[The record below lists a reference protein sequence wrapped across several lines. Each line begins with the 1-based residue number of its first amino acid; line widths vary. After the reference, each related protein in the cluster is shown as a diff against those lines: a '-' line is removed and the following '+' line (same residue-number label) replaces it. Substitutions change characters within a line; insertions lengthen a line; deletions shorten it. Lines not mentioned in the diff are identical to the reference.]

1 MMMNK
6 PTNKI
11 VATGAIAL
19 LIVLC
24 ALAWYKTSN
33 KSQTSSAHGEATEEK
48 VAVAGDEKGPH
59 GGRLYRDGDF
69 SAEVKIFEEGV
80 EPHLRVYGYFK
91 DKPLKPNEI
100 NANIFIKRLDAE
112 QTITFKPES
121 DYLIGNEIVYEP
133 HSFLMVI
140 NVDYQG
146 KKHSW
151 KWDTKEGRVT
161 MLDSSIKSSGLELL
175 KVEPMMFE
183 NALELKGELKF
194 PDNFESFITPK
205 ASGTLVKTY
214 RTIGDKVSQGDL
226 LATVQSQDLIRL
238 NAERSIAM
246 DTLQFSRKKMEQERT
261 LFQKRV
267 SPEIDYINAQREF
280 EDAQIRANELNSL
293 IRSYGDSGNGT
304 IEVRAAMSGTIL
316 QVLGAV
322 GSNVTPASPLFK
334 IANTSQLLA
343 VVNVPADKLNEINP
357 DNKVTVKPQTQ
368 TGTEEA
374 LGRIKYISDVIDPKT
389 RTAQVFID
397 ISNQFKWRSGQLIT
411 AQIFEKQTMKQMVV
425 REDAL
430 QTFRDW
436 DVVFIRV
443 GNDFEARPLELGDKF
458 NGYVEVKSG
467 LKAGQVYA
475 AGNSYLL
482 KAELGKSGATHDH

>member
-1 MMMNK
+1 MNK

-214 RTIGDKVSQGDL
+214 STIGDKVSQGDL

-293 IRSYGDSGNGT
+293 IRSYGGSGNGT

-343 VVNVPADKLNEINP
+343 IVNVPADKLNEINP

-389 RTAQVFID
+389 RTAQVFIE

>member
-1 MMMNK
+1 MNK
-6 PTNKI
+6 PTNTLI
-11 VATGAIAL
+11 ATGIIAL
-19 LIVLC
+19 LVVLC
-24 ALAWYKTSN
+24 AAAWYKTGQKTNS
-33 KSQTSSAHGEATEEK
+33 SSAHGEATEEK

-80 EPHLRVYGYFK
+80 EPHLRVYGYLK
-91 DKPLKPNEI
+91 DKPLKPEDLK
-100 NANIFIKRLDAE
+100 ANIYIKRLDAE
-112 QTITFKPES
+112 QNIQFKPES

-133 HSFLMVI
+133 HSFLMIV

-146 KKHSW
+146 KKHTW

-175 KVEPMMFE
+175 KVESMMFE

-205 ASGTLVKTY
+205 ASGTLIKTY

-246 DTLQFSRKKMEQERT
+246 NNLQFSRIKMEQERT

-267 SPEIDYINAQREF
+267 SPEIDYINAKREF
-280 EDAQIRANELNSL
+280 DAAQTRANELNNL
-293 IRSYGDSGNGT
+293 INSYGGSGNGT
-304 IEVRAAMSGTIL
+304 VEVRAAMSGTIL
-316 QVLGAV
+316 EAVGAV
-322 GSNVTPASPLFK
+322 GSNVTPSSPIFK

-343 VVNVPADKLNEINP
+343 VVNVPADKLNAINP
-357 DNKVTVKPQTQ
+357 TNRVKVKPQSP

-374 LGRIKYISDVIDPKT
+374 LGTIKYISDVIDPKT
-389 RTAQVFID
+389 RTAQVFVEIA
-397 ISNQFKWRSGQLIT
+397 NQFKWRSGQLIT
-411 AQIFEKQTMKQMVV
+411 AHFFENQSLKPMVV

-430 QTFRDW
+430 QNFRDW

-443 GNDFEARPLELGDKF
+443 GNDFEARPLELGEKY
-458 NGYVEVKSG
+458 NGFVEVKSG

>member
-121 DYLIGNEIVYEP
+121 DYLFGNEIVYEP

-214 RTIGDKVSQGDL
+214 STIGDKVSQGDL

-293 IRSYGDSGNGT
+293 IRSYGGSGNGT

-343 VVNVPADKLNEINP
+343 IVNVPADKLNEINP

-389 RTAQVFID
+389 RTAQVFIE

>member
-1 MMMNK
+1 MMNK

-11 VATGAIAL
+11 VVTGAIAL

-214 RTIGDKVSQGDL
+214 STIGDKVSQGDL

-293 IRSYGDSGNGT
+293 IRSYGGSGNGT

-389 RTAQVFID
+389 RTAQVFIE

>member
-1 MMMNK
+1 MMNK

-11 VATGAIAL
+11 VVTGAIAL

-48 VAVAGDEKGPH
+48 VAVAGDEKGPY

-214 RTIGDKVSQGDL
+214 STIGDKVSQGDL

-293 IRSYGDSGNGT
+293 IRSYGGSGNGT

-389 RTAQVFID
+389 RTAQVFIE

>member
-1 MMMNK
+1 MNK
-6 PTNKI
+6 PTNTLI
-11 VATGAIAL
+11 ATGIIAL
-19 LIVLC
+19 LVVLC
-24 ALAWYKTSN
+24 AAAWYKTGQKTNS
-33 KSQTSSAHGEATEEK
+33 SSAHGEATEEK

-80 EPHLRVYGYFK
+80 EPHLRVYGYLK
-91 DKPLKPNEI
+91 DKPLKPEDLK
-100 NANIFIKRLDAE
+100 ANIYIKRLDAE
-112 QTITFKPES
+112 QNIQFKPES

-133 HSFLMVI
+133 HSFLMIV

-146 KKHSW
+146 KKHTW

-194 PDNFESFITPK
+194 PDNFESLVAPK
-205 ASGTLVKTY
+205 ASGTLIRTY

-246 DTLQFSRKKMEQERT
+246 NNLQFSRIKMEQERT

-267 SPEIDYINAQREF
+267 SPEIDYINAKREF
-280 EDAQIRANELNSL
+280 DAAQTRANELNNL
-293 IRSYGDSGNGT
+293 INSYGGSGNGT
-304 IEVRAAMSGTIL
+304 VEVRAAMSGTIL
-316 QVLGAV
+316 EAVGAV
-322 GSNVTPASPLFK
+322 GSNVTPSSPIFK

-343 VVNVPADKLNEINP
+343 VVNVPADKLNAINP
-357 DNKVTVKPQTQ
+357 TNRVKVKPQSP

-374 LGRIKYISDVIDPKT
+374 LGTIKYISDVIDPKT
-389 RTAQVFID
+389 RTAQVFVEIA
-397 ISNQFKWRSGQLIT
+397 NQFKWRSGQLIT
-411 AQIFEKQTMKQMVV
+411 AHFFENQSLKPMVV

-430 QTFRDW
+430 QNFRDW

-443 GNDFEARPLELGDKF
+443 GNDFEARPLELGEKY
-458 NGYVEVKSG
+458 NGFVEVKSG

>member
-6 PTNKI
+6 TTNKI

-19 LIVLC
+19 LIVMC

-293 IRSYGDSGNGT
+293 IRSYGGSGNGT

-343 VVNVPADKLNEINP
+343 IVNVPADKLNEINP

-389 RTAQVFID
+389 RTAQVFIE

>member
-48 VAVAGDEKGPH
+48 VAVAGDEKGPQ

-389 RTAQVFID
+389 RTAQVFIE

>member
-214 RTIGDKVSQGDL
+214 STIGDKVSQGDL

-293 IRSYGDSGNGT
+293 IRSYGGSGNGT

-316 QVLGAV
+316 QVLGACCWFQCY
-322 GSNVTPASPLFK
+322 SC
-334 IANTSQLLA
+334 
-343 VVNVPADKLNEINP
+343 
-357 DNKVTVKPQTQ
+357 
-368 TGTEEA
+368 
-374 LGRIKYISDVIDPKT
+374 
-389 RTAQVFID
+389 
-397 ISNQFKWRSGQLIT
+397 IT
-411 AQIFEKQTMKQMVV
+411 AIQNSQYLTVV
-425 REDAL
+425 SHS
-430 QTFRDW
+430 QC
-436 DVVFIRV
+436 
-443 GNDFEARPLELGDKF
+443 
-458 NGYVEVKSG
+458 SC
-467 LKAGQVYA
+467 
-475 AGNSYLL
+475 
-482 KAELGKSGATHDH
+482 

>member
-1 MMMNK
+1 MNK
-6 PTNKI
+6 PKNTVI
-11 VATGAIAL
+11 ATGVIAL
-19 LIVLC
+19 LVMLC
-24 ALAWYKTSN
+24 ALAWYKTGN
-33 KSQTSSAHGEATEEK
+33 KSQTSSAHGEAVEEK
-48 VAVAGDEKGPH
+48 AAVAGDEKGPH

-80 EPHLRVYGYFK
+80 EPHLRVYGYYK
-91 DKPLKPNEI
+91 DQPLKPSEI

-112 QTITFKPES
+112 QTIRFKPES
-121 DYLIGNEIVYEP
+121 DYLIGDEIVYEP

-175 KVEPMMFE
+175 KVEPMTFE

-205 ASGTLVKTY
+205 ASGTLIKTY

-238 NAERSIAM
+238 NAERSIAL
-246 DTLQFSRKKMEQERT
+246 DNLQFSRKKMEQERA

-267 SPEIDYINAQREF
+267 SPEIDYINAKREF
-280 EDAQIRANELNSL
+280 DDAQTRANELNSL
-293 IRSYGDSGNGT
+293 IRAYGGSGNGT
-304 IEVRAAMSGTIL
+304 IEVRSAMSGTIL
-316 QVLGAV
+316 QVLAAV

-343 VVNVPADKLNEINP
+343 VVNVPADKLNAINP
-357 DNKVTVKPQTQ
+357 NAKVTVKPQVQ
-368 TGTEEA
+368 ESTEEA
-374 LGRIKYISDVIDPKT
+374 LGKIKYISDVIDPKT
-389 RTAQVFID
+389 RTAQVFIE
-397 ISNQFKWRSGQLIT
+397 IPNQFRWRSGQLIT
-411 AQIFEKQTMKQMVV
+411 AQIFENQSMKPMVV

-430 QTFRDW
+430 QNFRDW

-458 NGYVEVKSG
+458 NGFVEVKSG
-467 LKAGQVYA
+467 LKAGQIYA

>member
-1 MMMNK
+1 MNK
-6 PTNKI
+6 PKNTVI
-11 VATGAIAL
+11 ATGVIAL
-19 LIVLC
+19 LVMLC
-24 ALAWYKTSN
+24 ALAWYKTGN
-33 KSQTSSAHGEATEEK
+33 KSQTSSAHGEAVEEK
-48 VAVAGDEKGPH
+48 AAVAGDEKGPH

-80 EPHLRVYGYFK
+80 EPHLRVYGYYK
-91 DKPLKPNEI
+91 DQPLKPSEI

-112 QTITFKPES
+112 QTIRFKPES
-121 DYLIGNEIVYEP
+121 DYLIGDEIVYEP

-175 KVEPMMFE
+175 KVEPMTFE

-205 ASGTLVKTY
+205 ASGTLIKTY

-238 NAERSIAM
+238 NAERSIAL
-246 DTLQFSRKKMEQERT
+246 DNLQFSRKKMEQERA

-267 SPEIDYINAQREF
+267 SPEIDYINAKREYD
-280 EDAQIRANELNSL
+280 DAQTRANELNSL
-293 IRSYGDSGNGT
+293 ISSYGGSGNGT
-304 IEVRAAMSGTIL
+304 IEVRAAMSGTVL
-316 QVLGAV
+316 QVLAAV

-343 VVNVPADKLNEINP
+343 VVNVPADKLNAINP
-357 DNKVTVKPQTQ
+357 NAKVTVKPQVQ
-368 TGTEEA
+368 ESTEEA
-374 LGRIKYISDVIDPKT
+374 LGKIKYISDVIDPKT
-389 RTAQVFID
+389 RTAQVFIE
-397 ISNQFKWRSGQLIT
+397 IANQFKWRSGQLVT
-411 AQIFEKQTMKQMVV
+411 AQIFENQSTKAMVV

-430 QTFRDW
+430 QNFRDW

-443 GNDFEARPLELGDKF
+443 GNDFEARPLELGDKY
-458 NGYVEVKSG
+458 NGFVEVKSG

>member
-1 MMMNK
+1 MMNK

-214 RTIGDKVSQGDL
+214 STIGDKVSQGDL

-293 IRSYGDSGNGT
+293 IRSYGGSGNGT

-343 VVNVPADKLNEINP
+343 IVNVPADKLNEINP

-389 RTAQVFID
+389 RTAQVFIE

-467 LKAGQVYA
+467 LKARQVYA

>member
-1 MMMNK
+1 MMNK

-214 RTIGDKVSQGDL
+214 STIGDKVSQGDL

-293 IRSYGDSGNGT
+293 IRSYGGSGNGT

-389 RTAQVFID
+389 RTAQVFIE

>member
-1 MMMNK
+1 MNK
-6 PTNKI
+6 PKNTVI
-11 VATGAIAL
+11 ATGVIAL
-19 LIVLC
+19 LVMLC
-24 ALAWYKTSN
+24 ALAWYKTGN
-33 KSQTSSAHGEATEEK
+33 KSQTSSAHGEAIEEK
-48 VAVAGDEKGPH
+48 AAVAGDEKGPH

-80 EPHLRVYGYFK
+80 EPHLRVYGYYK
-91 DKPLKPNEI
+91 DQPLKPSEI

-112 QTITFKPES
+112 QTIRFKPES
-121 DYLIGNEIVYEP
+121 DYLIGDEIVYEP

-175 KVEPMMFE
+175 KVEPMTFE

-205 ASGTLVKTY
+205 ASGTLIKTY

-238 NAERSIAM
+238 NADRSIAL
-246 DTLQFSRKKMEQERT
+246 DNLQFSRKKMEQERA

-267 SPEIDYINAQREF
+267 SPEIDYINAKREYD
-280 EDAQIRANELNSL
+280 DAQTRANELNSL
-293 IRSYGDSGNGT
+293 ISSYGGSGNGT
-304 IEVRAAMSGTIL
+304 IEVRAAMSGTVL
-316 QVLGAV
+316 QVLAAV

-343 VVNVPADKLNEINP
+343 VVNVPADKLNAINP
-357 DNKVTVKPQTQ
+357 NAKVTVKPQVQ
-368 TGTEEA
+368 ESTEEA
-374 LGRIKYISDVIDPKT
+374 LGKIKYISDVIDPKT
-389 RTAQVFID
+389 RTAQVFIE
-397 ISNQFKWRSGQLIT
+397 IANQFKWRSGQLVT
-411 AQIFEKQTMKQMVV
+411 AQIFENQSTKAMVV

-430 QTFRDW
+430 QNFRDW

-443 GNDFEARPLELGDKF
+443 GNDFEARPLELGDKY
-458 NGYVEVKSG
+458 NGFVEVKSG

>member
-1 MMMNK
+1 MNK

-238 NAERSIAM
+238 NAERSIAR

-293 IRSYGDSGNGT
+293 IRSYGGSGNGT

-389 RTAQVFID
+389 RTAQVFIE

>member
-214 RTIGDKVSQGDL
+214 STIGDKVSQGDL

-293 IRSYGDSGNGT
+293 IRSYGGSGNGT

-316 QVLGAV
+316 QVLGAF

-343 VVNVPADKLNEINP
+343 IVNVPADKLNEINP

-389 RTAQVFID
+389 RTAQVFIE

>member
-1 MMMNK
+1 MSKSKN
-6 PTNKI
+6 T
-11 VATGAIAL
+11 
-19 LIVLC
+19 LIVTGVISLLVILC
-24 ALAWYKTSN
+24 AIAWYKTGN
-33 KSQTSSAHGEATEEK
+33 KPQTKSHGEAATEEK

-69 SAEVKIFEEGV
+69 AAEVKIFEEGV
-80 EPHLRVYGYFK
+80 EPHLRVYGY
-91 DKPLKPNEI
+91 DKGKPVKPEDI
-100 NANIFIKRLDAE
+100 RGNIFIKRLDAE
-112 QTITFKPES
+112 QNISFKPES
-121 DYLIGNEIVYEP
+121 DYLIGDEIVYEP
-133 HSFLMVI
+133 HSFLMMI
-140 NVDYQG
+140 NVTYQG
-146 KKHSW
+146 KTHTW

-161 MLDSSIKSSGLELL
+161 MPDTSIKSSGLELL

-194 PDNFESFITPK
+194 PDNFESFVTSK
-205 ASGTLVKTY
+205 ASGTLTKTY

-238 NAERSIAM
+238 NAERVIAM
-246 DTLQFSRKKMEQERT
+246 DTLKFARQKMEQERV

-267 SPEIDYINAQREF
+267 SPEIDYINAKREF
-280 EDAQIRANELNSL
+280 EDAQVRANELNNL
-293 IRSYGDSGNGT
+293 ISSYGGTGGGT

-322 GSNVTPASPLFK
+322 GANVTSSSPLFK

-343 VVNVPADKLNEINP
+343 VVNVPADKLNVINP
-357 DNKVTVKPQTQ
+357 KNKVTVKSQNQ
-368 TGTEEA
+368 EGSEEV
-374 LGRIKYISDVIDPKT
+374 LGRVKYISDVIDPKT
-389 RTAQVFID
+389 RTAQAYIE
-397 ISNQFKWRSGQLIT
+397 IPNQFKWRSGQLIT
-411 AQIFEKQTMKQMVV
+411 ARIFENQSMKPMVV

-443 GNDFEARPLELGDKF
+443 GNDFEARPLELGDKY
-458 NGYVEVKSG
+458 NGFVEVKSG

-482 KAELGKSGATHDH
+482 KA

>member
-1 MMMNK
+1 MNK
-6 PTNKI
+6 PKNTVI
-11 VATGAIAL
+11 ATGVMAL
-19 LIVLC
+19 LVMLC
-24 ALAWYKTSN
+24 ALAWYKTGN
-33 KSQTSSAHGEATEEK
+33 KSQTSSAHGEAVEEK
-48 VAVAGDEKGPH
+48 AAVAGDEKGPH

-80 EPHLRVYGYFK
+80 EPHLRVYGYYK
-91 DKPLKPNEI
+91 DQPLKPSEI

-112 QTITFKPES
+112 QTIRFKPES
-121 DYLIGNEIVYEP
+121 DYLIGDEIVYEP

-175 KVEPMMFE
+175 KVEPMTFE

-205 ASGTLVKTY
+205 AGGTLIKTY

-238 NAERSIAM
+238 NAERSIAL
-246 DTLQFSRKKMEQERT
+246 DNLQFSRKKMEQERV

-267 SPEIDYINAQREF
+267 SPEIDYINAKREYD
-280 EDAQIRANELNSL
+280 DAQTRANELNSL
-293 IRSYGDSGNGT
+293 ISSYGGSGNGT
-304 IEVRAAMSGTIL
+304 IEVRAAMSGTVL
-316 QVLGAV
+316 QVLAAV

-343 VVNVPADKLNEINP
+343 VVNVPADKLNAINP
-357 DNKVTVKPQTQ
+357 DAKVTVKPQVQ
-368 TGTEEA
+368 ESTEEA
-374 LGRIKYISDVIDPKT
+374 LGKIKYISDVIDPKT
-389 RTAQVFID
+389 RTAQVFIE
-397 ISNQFKWRSGQLIT
+397 IANQFKWRSGQLVT
-411 AQIFEKQTMKQMVV
+411 AQIFENQSTKAMVV

-430 QTFRDW
+430 QNFRDW

-443 GNDFEARPLELGDKF
+443 GNDFEARPLELGDKY
-458 NGYVEVKSG
+458 NGFVEVKSG

>member
-175 KVEPMMFE
+175 KVEPRMFE

-214 RTIGDKVSQGDL
+214 STIGDKVSQGDL

-389 RTAQVFID
+389 RTAQVFIE

>member
-1 MMMNK
+1 MNK
-6 PTNKI
+6 PKNTVI
-11 VATGAIAL
+11 ATGVIAL
-19 LIVLC
+19 LVMLC
-24 ALAWYKTSN
+24 ALAWYKTGN
-33 KSQTSSAHGEATEEK
+33 KSQTSSAHGEAIEEK
-48 VAVAGDEKGPH
+48 AAVAGDEKGPH

-80 EPHLRVYGYFK
+80 EPHLRVYGYYK
-91 DKPLKPNEI
+91 DQPLKPSEI

-112 QTITFKPES
+112 QTIRFKPES
-121 DYLIGNEIVYEP
+121 DYLIGDEIVYEP

-175 KVEPMMFE
+175 KVEPMTFE

-205 ASGTLVKTY
+205 ASGTLIKTY

-238 NAERSIAM
+238 NAERSIAL
-246 DTLQFSRKKMEQERT
+246 DNLQFSRKKMEQERA

-267 SPEIDYINAQREF
+267 SPEIDYINAKREF
-280 EDAQIRANELNSL
+280 ENAQTRANELNSL
-293 IRSYGDSGNGT
+293 ISSYGGSGNGT
-304 IEVRAAMSGTIL
+304 IEVRAAMSGTVL
-316 QVLGAV
+316 QVLAAV

-343 VVNVPADKLNEINP
+343 VVNVPADKLNAINP
-357 DNKVTVKPQTQ
+357 NAKVTVKPQVQ
-368 TGTEEA
+368 ESTEEA
-374 LGRIKYISDVIDPKT
+374 LGKIKYISDVIDPKT
-389 RTAQVFID
+389 RTAQVFIE
-397 ISNQFKWRSGQLIT
+397 IANQFKWRSGQLVT
-411 AQIFEKQTMKQMVV
+411 AQIFENQSTKAMVV

-430 QTFRDW
+430 QNFRDW

-443 GNDFEARPLELGDKF
+443 GNDFEARPLELGDKY
-458 NGYVEVKSG
+458 NGFVEVKSG

>member
-1 MMMNK
+1 MMNK

-293 IRSYGDSGNGT
+293 IRSYGGSGNGT

-343 VVNVPADKLNEINP
+343 IVNVPADKLNEINP

-389 RTAQVFID
+389 RTAQVFIE

-443 GNDFEARPLELGDKF
+443 GDDFEARPLELGDKF

>member
-1 MMMNK
+1 MNK
-6 PTNKI
+6 PKNTVI
-11 VATGAIAL
+11 ATGVIAL
-19 LIVLC
+19 LVMLC
-24 ALAWYKTSN
+24 ALAWYKTGN
-33 KSQTSSAHGEATEEK
+33 KSQTSSAHGEAIEEK
-48 VAVAGDEKGPH
+48 AAVAGDEKGPH

-80 EPHLRVYGYFK
+80 EPHLRVYGYYK
-91 DKPLKPNEI
+91 DQPLKPSEI

-112 QTITFKPES
+112 QTIRFKPES
-121 DYLIGNEIVYEP
+121 DYLIGDEIVYEP

-175 KVEPMMFE
+175 KVEPMTFE

-205 ASGTLVKTY
+205 ASGTLIKTY

-238 NAERSIAM
+238 NAERSIAL
-246 DTLQFSRKKMEQERT
+246 DNLQFSRKKMEQERA

-267 SPEIDYINAQREF
+267 SPEIDYINAKREYD
-280 EDAQIRANELNSL
+280 DAQTRANELNSL
-293 IRSYGDSGNGT
+293 ISSYGGSGNGT
-304 IEVRAAMSGTIL
+304 IEVRAAMSGTVL
-316 QVLGAV
+316 QVLAAV

-343 VVNVPADKLNEINP
+343 VVNVPADKLNAINP
-357 DNKVTVKPQTQ
+357 NAKVTVKPQVQ
-368 TGTEEA
+368 ESTEEA
-374 LGRIKYISDVIDPKT
+374 LGKIKYISDVIDPKT
-389 RTAQVFID
+389 RTAQVFIE
-397 ISNQFKWRSGQLIT
+397 IANQFKWRSGQLVT
-411 AQIFEKQTMKQMVV
+411 AQIFENQSTKAMVV

-430 QTFRDW
+430 QNFRDW

-443 GNDFEARPLELGDKF
+443 GNDFEARPLELGDKY
-458 NGYVEVKSG
+458 NGFVEVKSG

-482 KAELGKSGATHDH
+482 KAELGKSGASHDH

>member
-1 MMMNK
+1 MVVAY
-6 PTNKI
+6 I
-11 VATGAIAL
+11 VMET
-19 LIVLC
+19 
-24 ALAWYKTSN
+24 
-33 KSQTSSAHGEATEEK
+33 
-48 VAVAGDEKGPH
+48 
-59 GGRLYRDGDF
+59 F

-80 EPHLRVYGYFK
+80 EPHLRVYGYYK
-91 DKPLKPNEI
+91 DQPLKPSEI

-112 QTITFKPES
+112 QTIRFKPES
-121 DYLIGNEIVYEP
+121 DYLIGDEIVYEP

-175 KVEPMMFE
+175 KVEPMTFE

-205 ASGTLVKTY
+205 ASGTLIKTY

-238 NAERSIAM
+238 NAERSIAL
-246 DTLQFSRKKMEQERT
+246 DNLQFSRKKMEQERA

-267 SPEIDYINAQREF
+267 SPEIDYINAKREYD
-280 EDAQIRANELNSL
+280 DAQTRANELNSL
-293 IRSYGDSGNGT
+293 ISSYGGSGNGT
-304 IEVRAAMSGTIL
+304 IEVRAAMSGTVL
-316 QVLGAV
+316 QVLAAV

-343 VVNVPADKLNEINP
+343 VVNVPADKLNAINP
-357 DNKVTVKPQTQ
+357 NAKVTVKPQVQ
-368 TGTEEA
+368 ESTEEA
-374 LGRIKYISDVIDPKT
+374 LGKIKYISDVIDPKT
-389 RTAQVFID
+389 RTAQVFIE
-397 ISNQFKWRSGQLIT
+397 IANQFKWRSGQLVT
-411 AQIFEKQTMKQMVV
+411 AQIFENQSTKAMVV

-430 QTFRDW
+430 QNFRDW

-443 GNDFEARPLELGDKF
+443 GNDFEARPLELGDKY
-458 NGYVEVKSG
+458 NGFVEVKSG

>member
-1 MMMNK
+1 MMNK

-293 IRSYGDSGNGT
+293 IRSYGGSGNGT

-343 VVNVPADKLNEINP
+343 IVNVPADKLNEINP

-389 RTAQVFID
+389 RTAQVFIE

>member
-1 MMMNK
+1 MNK
-6 PTNKI
+6 PKNTVI
-11 VATGAIAL
+11 ATGVIAL
-19 LIVLC
+19 LVMLC
-24 ALAWYKTSN
+24 ALAWYKTGN
-33 KSQTSSAHGEATEEK
+33 KSQTSSAHGEAIEEK
-48 VAVAGDEKGPH
+48 AAVAGDEKGPH

-80 EPHLRVYGYFK
+80 EPHLRVYGYYK
-91 DKPLKPNEI
+91 DQPLKPSEI

-112 QTITFKPES
+112 QTIRFKPES
-121 DYLIGNEIVYEP
+121 DYLIGDEIVYEP

-175 KVEPMMFE
+175 KVEPMTFE

-205 ASGTLVKTY
+205 ASGTLIKTY

-226 LATVQSQDLIRL
+226 LASVQSQDLIRL
-238 NAERSIAM
+238 NAERSIAL
-246 DTLQFSRKKMEQERT
+246 DNLQFSRKKMEQERA

-267 SPEIDYINAQREF
+267 SPEIDYINAKREYD
-280 EDAQIRANELNSL
+280 DAQTRANELNSL
-293 IRSYGDSGNGT
+293 ISSYGGSGNGT
-304 IEVRAAMSGTIL
+304 IEVRAAMSGTVL
-316 QVLGAV
+316 QVLAAV

-343 VVNVPADKLNEINP
+343 VVNVPADKLNAINP
-357 DNKVTVKPQTQ
+357 NAKVTVKPQVQ
-368 TGTEEA
+368 ESTEEA
-374 LGRIKYISDVIDPKT
+374 LGKIKYISDVIDPKT
-389 RTAQVFID
+389 RTAQVFIE
-397 ISNQFKWRSGQLIT
+397 IANQFKWRSGQLVT
-411 AQIFEKQTMKQMVV
+411 AQIFENQSTKAMVV

-430 QTFRDW
+430 QNFRDW

-443 GNDFEARPLELGDKF
+443 GNDFEARPLELGDKY
-458 NGYVEVKSG
+458 NGFVEVKSG

>member
-374 LGRIKYISDVIDPKT
+374 LGSIKYISDVIDPKT
-389 RTAQVFID
+389 RTAQVFIE

>member
-1 MMMNK
+1 MNK
-6 PTNKI
+6 PTNTLI
-11 VATGAIAL
+11 ATGIIAL
-19 LIVLC
+19 LVVLC
-24 ALAWYKTSN
+24 AVAWYKTGQKTQS
-33 KSQTSSAHGEATEEK
+33 SSAHGEATAEK

-69 SAEVKIFEEGV
+69 SAEVKIFEQGV

-91 DKPLKPNEI
+91 DKPLKPEDLT
-100 NANIFIKRLDAE
+100 ANVYIKRLDAE
-112 QTITFKPES
+112 QNIQFKPES

-146 KKHSW
+146 KKHTW

-205 ASGTLVKTY
+205 ASGTLIKTY
-214 RTIGDKVSQGDL
+214 RSIGDQVNQGDL
-226 LATVQSQDLIRL
+226 LATVQSPDLIRL
-238 NAERSIAM
+238 NAERTLAL
-246 DTLQFSRKKMEQERT
+246 DTLQFARKKMEQERV
-261 LFQKRV
+261 LFQKKV
-267 SPEIDYINAQREF
+267 SPEIDYINAKREF
-280 EDAQIRANELNSL
+280 ENAQTRANELNSL
-293 IRSYGDSGNGT
+293 ISSYGGSGNGT
-304 IEVRAAMSGTIL
+304 IEVRAAMSGTVL
-316 QVLGAV
+316 QVLAAV

-343 VVNVPADKLNEINP
+343 VVNVPADKLNAINP
-357 DNKVTVKPQTQ
+357 NAKVTVKPQVQ
-368 TGTEEA
+368 ESTEEA
-374 LGRIKYISDVIDPKT
+374 LGKIKYISDVIDPKT
-389 RTAQVFID
+389 RTAQVFIE
-397 ISNQFKWRSGQLIT
+397 IANQFKWRSGQLVT
-411 AQIFEKQTMKQMVV
+411 AQIFENQSTKAMVV

-430 QTFRDW
+430 QNFRDW

-443 GNDFEARPLELGDKF
+443 GNDFEARPLELGDKY
-458 NGYVEVKSG
+458 NGFVEVKSG

>member
-214 RTIGDKVSQGDL
+214 STIGDKVSQGDL

-389 RTAQVFID
+389 RTAQVFIE

>member
-1 MMMNK
+1 MSKSKN
-6 PTNKI
+6 T
-11 VATGAIAL
+11 
-19 LIVLC
+19 LIVTGVISLLVILC
-24 ALAWYKTSN
+24 AIAWYKTGN
-33 KSQTSSAHGEATEEK
+33 KPQAESHGEAATEEK

-69 SAEVKIFEEGV
+69 AAEVKIFEEGV
-80 EPHLRVYGYFK
+80 EPHLRVYGY
-91 DKPLKPNEI
+91 DKGKPVKPEDI
-100 NANIFIKRLDAE
+100 RGNIFIKRLDAE
-112 QTITFKPES
+112 QNISFKPES
-121 DYLIGNEIVYEP
+121 DYLIGDEIVYEP
-133 HSFLMVI
+133 HSFLMMI
-140 NVDYQG
+140 NVTYQG
-146 KKHSW
+146 KTHAW

-161 MLDSSIKSSGLELL
+161 MPDTSIKSSGLELL
-175 KVEPMMFE
+175 KVEPMMFA

-194 PDNFESFITPK
+194 PDNFESFVTSK
-205 ASGTLVKTY
+205 ASGTLTKTY
-214 RTIGDKVSQGDL
+214 RTIGDKVSKGDL

-238 NAERSIAM
+238 NAERVIAM
-246 DTLQFSRKKMEQERT
+246 DTLKFTRQKMEQERA

-267 SPEIDYINAQREF
+267 SPEIDYINAKREF
-280 EDAQIRANELNSL
+280 EDAQVRANELNNL
-293 IRSYGDSGNGT
+293 ISSYGGIGGGT

-322 GSNVTPASPLFK
+322 GANVTSSSPLFK

-343 VVNVPADKLNEINP
+343 VVNVPADKLNVINP
-357 DNKVTVKPQTQ
+357 KNKVTVKSQNQ
-368 TGTEEA
+368 AGSEEA
-374 LGRIKYISDVIDPKT
+374 LGRVKYISDVIDPKT
-389 RTAQVFID
+389 RTAQVYIE
-397 ISNQFKWRSGQLIT
+397 IPNQFKWRSGQLIT
-411 AQIFEKQTMKQMVV
+411 ARIFENQSMKPMVV

-443 GNDFEARPLELGDKF
+443 GNDFEARPLELGDKY
-458 NGYVEVKSG
+458 NGFVEVKSG

>member
-33 KSQTSSAHGEATEEK
+33 KSQSSSAHGEVTEEK

-80 EPHLRVYGYFK
+80 EPHLRVYGYLK

-175 KVEPMMFE
+175 KVEPMTFE

-205 ASGTLVKTY
+205 ASGTLIKTY

-246 DTLQFSRKKMEQERT
+246 DNLQFSRKKMEQERA

-267 SPEIDYINAQREF
+267 SPEIDYINAKREF
-280 EDAQIRANELNSL
+280 DDAQTRANELNSL
-293 IRSYGDSGNGT
+293 ISSYGGSGSGT

-316 QVLGAV
+316 QVLSAV

-343 VVNVPADKLNEINP
+343 VVNVPADKLNVINP
-357 DNKVTVKPQTQ
+357 NAKVTVKPQVQ
-368 TGTEEA
+368 ESTEEA
-374 LGRIKYISDVIDPKT
+374 LGKIKYISDVIDPKT
-389 RTAQVFID
+389 RTAQVFIE
-397 ISNQFKWRSGQLIT
+397 IANQFKWRSGQLIT
-411 AQIFEKQTMKQMVV
+411 AKIFENQSMKAMVV

-430 QTFRDW
+430 QNFRDW

-443 GNDFEARPLELGDKF
+443 GNDFEARPLELGEKY
-458 NGYVEVKSG
+458 NGFVEVKSG

>member
-1 MMMNK
+1 MNK
-6 PTNKI
+6 PKNTVI
-11 VATGAIAL
+11 ATGVIAL
-19 LIVLC
+19 LVMLC
-24 ALAWYKTSN
+24 ALAWYKTGN
-33 KSQTSSAHGEATEEK
+33 KSQTSSAHGEAVEEK
-48 VAVAGDEKGPH
+48 AAIAGDEKGPH

-80 EPHLRVYGYFK
+80 EPHLRVYGYYK
-91 DKPLKPNEI
+91 DQPLKPSEI

-112 QTITFKPES
+112 QTIRFKPES
-121 DYLIGNEIVYEP
+121 DYLIGDEIVYEP

-175 KVEPMMFE
+175 KVEPMTFE

-205 ASGTLVKTY
+205 ASGTLIKTY

-238 NAERSIAM
+238 NAERSIAL
-246 DTLQFSRKKMEQERT
+246 DNLQFSRKKMEQERA

-267 SPEIDYINAQREF
+267 SPEIDYINAKREYD
-280 EDAQIRANELNSL
+280 DAQTRANELNSL
-293 IRSYGDSGNGT
+293 ISSYGGSGNGT
-304 IEVRAAMSGTIL
+304 IEVRAAMSGTVL
-316 QVLGAV
+316 QVLAAV

-343 VVNVPADKLNEINP
+343 VVNVPADKLNAINP
-357 DNKVTVKPQTQ
+357 NAKVTVKPQVQ
-368 TGTEEA
+368 ESTEEA
-374 LGRIKYISDVIDPKT
+374 LGKIKYISDVIDPKT
-389 RTAQVFID
+389 RTAQVFIE
-397 ISNQFKWRSGQLIT
+397 IANQFKWRSGQLVT
-411 AQIFEKQTMKQMVV
+411 AQIFENQSTKAMVV

-430 QTFRDW
+430 QNFRDW

-443 GNDFEARPLELGDKF
+443 GNDFEARPLELGDKY
-458 NGYVEVKSG
+458 NGFVEVKSG

>member
-1 MMMNK
+1 MNK
-6 PTNKI
+6 PKNTVI
-11 VATGAIAL
+11 ATGVIAL
-19 LIVLC
+19 LVMLC
-24 ALAWYKTSN
+24 ALAWYKTGN
-33 KSQTSSAHGEATEEK
+33 KSQTSSAHGEAIEEK
-48 VAVAGDEKGPH
+48 AAVAGDEKGPH

-80 EPHLRVYGYFK
+80 EPHLRVYGYYK
-91 DKPLKPNEI
+91 DQPLKPSEI

-112 QTITFKPES
+112 QTIRFKPES
-121 DYLIGNEIVYEP
+121 DYLIGDEIVYEP

-175 KVEPMMFE
+175 KVEPMTFE

-205 ASGTLVKTY
+205 ASGTLIKTY

-238 NAERSIAM
+238 NAERSIAL
-246 DTLQFSRKKMEQERT
+246 DNLQFSRKKMEQERA

-267 SPEIDYINAQREF
+267 SPEIDYINAKREF
-280 EDAQIRANELNSL
+280 ENAQTRANELNSL
-293 IRSYGDSGNGT
+293 ISSYGGSGNGT
-304 IEVRAAMSGTIL
+304 IEVRAAMSGTVL
-316 QVLGAV
+316 QVLAAV

-343 VVNVPADKLNEINP
+343 VVNVPADKLNAINP
-357 DNKVTVKPQTQ
+357 NAKVTVKPQVQ
-368 TGTEEA
+368 ESTEEA
-374 LGRIKYISDVIDPKT
+374 LGKIKYISAVIDPKT
-389 RTAQVFID
+389 RTAQVFIE
-397 ISNQFKWRSGQLIT
+397 IANQFKWRSGQLVT
-411 AQIFEKQTMKQMVV
+411 AQIFENQSTKAMVV

-430 QTFRDW
+430 QNFRDW

-443 GNDFEARPLELGDKF
+443 GNDFEARPLELGDKY
-458 NGYVEVKSG
+458 NGFVEVKSG

>member
-1 MMMNK
+1 MNK
-6 PTNKI
+6 PKNTVI
-11 VATGAIAL
+11 ATGVIAL
-19 LIVLC
+19 LVMLC
-24 ALAWYKTSN
+24 ALAWYKTGN
-33 KSQTSSAHGEATEEK
+33 KSQTSSAHGEAIEEK
-48 VAVAGDEKGPH
+48 AAVAGDEKGPH

-80 EPHLRVYGYFK
+80 EPHLRVYGYYK
-91 DKPLKPNEI
+91 DQPLKPSEI

-112 QTITFKPES
+112 QTIRFKPES
-121 DYLIGNEIVYEP
+121 DYLIGDEIVYEP

-175 KVEPMMFE
+175 KVEPMTFE

-205 ASGTLVKTY
+205 ASGTLIKTY

-238 NAERSIAM
+238 NAERSIAL
-246 DTLQFSRKKMEQERT
+246 DNLQFSRKKMEQERA

-267 SPEIDYINAQREF
+267 SPEIDYINAKREYD
-280 EDAQIRANELNSL
+280 DAQTRANELNSL
-293 IRSYGDSGNGT
+293 ISSYGGSGNGT
-304 IEVRAAMSGTIL
+304 IEVRAAMSGTVL
-316 QVLGAV
+316 QVLAAV

-343 VVNVPADKLNEINP
+343 VVNVPADKLNAINP
-357 DNKVTVKPQTQ
+357 NAKVTVKPQVQ
-368 TGTEEA
+368 ESTEEA
-374 LGRIKYISDVIDPKT
+374 LGKIKYISDVIEPKT
-389 RTAQVFID
+389 RTAQVFIE
-397 ISNQFKWRSGQLIT
+397 IANQFKWRSGQLVT
-411 AQIFEKQTMKQMVV
+411 AQIFENQSTKAMVV

-430 QTFRDW
+430 QNFRDW

-443 GNDFEARPLELGDKF
+443 GNDFEARPLELGDKY
-458 NGYVEVKSG
+458 NGFVEVKSG